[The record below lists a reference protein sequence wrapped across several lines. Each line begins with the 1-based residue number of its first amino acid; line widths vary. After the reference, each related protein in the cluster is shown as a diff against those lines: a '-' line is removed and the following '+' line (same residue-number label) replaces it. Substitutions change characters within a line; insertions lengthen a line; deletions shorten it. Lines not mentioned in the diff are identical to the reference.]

1 MKFAV
6 DRWEKRAGE
15 SLRASVTQLAR
26 KCHPMGVKAEILY
39 SANGRIYRNLKH
51 QEHDLEVAE
60 QHWLASIVVAARANG
75 KPLALGSSRFL
86 VLADVPY
93 VENDTAGT
101 LAGTLMEH

>member
-1 MKFAV
+1 MVCHCRRHFRIAAHNDQALV
-6 DRWEKRAGE
+6 AHNGLQLSHLAGPQ
-15 SLRASVTQLAR
+15 T
-26 KCHPMGVKAEILY
+26 H
-39 SANGRIYRNLKH
+39 KH

-93 VENDTAGT
+93 VENNTTRAIGT
-101 LAGTLMEH
+101 LVGTLVKR